1 MFNLTLSSF
10 QIHSGIN
17 VGLSLVLGQRPRNFL
32 LWIRHLAIAGRES
45 RLVHLEATGTTP
57 LPRLDHYITKQP
69 KWASTLSPSS
79 LSLPKAE
86 ILDIVM

>member
-32 LWIRHLAIAGRES
+32 LWVRHLAIAGRES
-45 RLVHLEATGTTP
+45 RLVHLVATGTP
-57 LPRLDHYITKQP
+57 PPRLDHYITKQP

-86 ILDIVM
+86 ILDIVI